1 MAYKTKTIEI
11 GGRKL
16 NVAVNRKQK
25 IASGFAR
32 VYGAQPMLP
41 KGTVVTVECDIVKGL
56 HAFTIVGLPDKSVE
70 EAKDRLAAAIKN
82 SEPAATSVL
91 EEYESPKRSNKKIVL
106 SLAPAALKKE
116 GAVFDLPLALSFLLA
131 SEQAHFDP
139 AGKIFAGEL
148 ALDGEMRPILG
159 ALSIARAAQEA
170 GYTDVYLPEENI
182 EEASLISS
190 LTIHAVTSLEHAL
203 SILQDVNYKPAPRRE
218 LNRPD
223 LPDDAALDEIRG
235 QEGAKRGLLIAA
247 AGGHNIALY
256 GPPGTGKTL
265 LARATASVLPDLS
278 EDEMIEV
285 TTIHSLSGTL
295 SGSPIFRPP
304 FRSPHHTSSYAS
316 LIGGGS
322 SGIRP
327 GEATLAHRGVLF
339 ADEFPEFH
347 RDVINALREPLE
359 DRKVSIARA
368 KGSAIFPASF
378 MLIAALNPC
387 PCGFW
392 GTSRCT
398 CMPHLVE
405 KYRRK
410 ISGPVADRIDMW
422 VHVGEMPMEQL
433 SVNRKQRIDGETET
447 KKAREVIGKARAR
460 QRERFAK
467 SGIYTNADMKP
478 KHIEQLAELTEKA
491 ESTLVGAARQMKLSA
506 RGYHRTI
513 KLART
518 VADLVGAAT
527 IEPDHMLEALQYRAR
542 DL

>member
-1 MAYKTKTIEI
+1 M
-11 GGRKL
+11 
-16 NVAVNRKQK
+16 VSKQK

-41 KGTVVTVECDIVKGL
+41 KGTVVSEECDIVKGL

-82 SEPAATSVL
+82 TDPPIPTDREDGG
-91 EEYESPKRSNKKIVL
+91 YESPKRSNKKIVL
-106 SLAPAALKKE
+106 SLAPAELKKE
-116 GAVFDLPLALSFLLA
+116 GAAFDLPLALAFLLA
-131 SEQAHFDP
+131 SRQVRFDP
-139 AGKIFAGEL
+139 EKKLFAGEL
-148 ALDGEMRPILG
+148 ALDGAVRRILG
-159 ALSIARAAQEA
+159 VLSIATAARDA
-170 GYTDVYLPEENI
+170 RFTDLYVPEENA
-182 EEASLISS
+182 EEASLISG
-190 LTIHAVTSLEHAL
+190 LRIHPVISLEDQIAQL
-203 SILQDVNYKPAPRRE
+203 AQKEAGMKTFTPTRTRPAHI
-218 LNRPD
+218 D
-223 LPDDAALDEIRG
+223 DDAALDEIRG
-235 QEGAKRGLLIAA
+235 QESAKRGLIIAA
-247 AGGHNIALY
+247 AGGHNIALH

-265 LARATASVLPDLS
+265 LARAAASILPDLS
-278 EDEMIEV
+278 EEEMIEV
-285 TTIHSLSGTL
+285 TTIHSLTGAL
-295 SGSPIFRPP
+295 SGSAIFRPP

-359 DRKVSIARA
+359 DRRVSISRA
-368 KGSAIFPASF
+368 KGSATFPANF

-392 GTSRCT
+392 GTARCR
-398 CMPHLVE
+398 CMPHTVE

-422 VHVGEMPMEQL
+422 VSVGHIPFETL
-433 SVNRKQRIDGETET
+433 STQKKVKSGET
-447 KKAREVIGKARAR
+447 ARAR
-460 QRERFAK
+460 AQVAAARERQRVRFRGEK
-467 SGIYTNADMKP
+467 NVVTNADMGP
-478 KHIEQLAELTEKA
+478 KEIETFANLTPKSE
-491 ESTLVGAARQMKLSA
+491 ETLQGAARSMKLSP

-518 VADLVGAAT
+518 IADLAESER
-527 IEPDHMLEALQYRAR
+527 IEPTHMLEALQYRQR
-542 DL
+542 EM